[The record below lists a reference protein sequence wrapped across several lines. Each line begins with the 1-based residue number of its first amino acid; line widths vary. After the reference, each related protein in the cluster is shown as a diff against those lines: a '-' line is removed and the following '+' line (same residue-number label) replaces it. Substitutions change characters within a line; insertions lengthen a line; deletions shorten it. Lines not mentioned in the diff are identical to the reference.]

1 MGRFSCSD
9 AVDITSFQRYSI
21 PTFYFLPTALT
32 RAFPLAHQ
40 FAVRALYK
48 VLVYGIAKGNLEHVF
63 SGDEPG
69 RHTGELLGHSGVVTA
84 LFFYK
89 HMVYTGSMDCTV
101 QVISAGR
108 EHTYR
113 RC

>member
-1 MGRFSCSD
+1 MAPPVSGCPTPFHAMGWRSRPKHSKR
-9 AVDITSFQRYSI
+9 QH
-21 PTFYFLPTALT
+21 PPPL
-32 RAFPLAHQ
+32 RAG
-40 FAVRALYK
+40 K

-69 RHTGELLGHSGVVTA
+69 RHTGELLGHTGVITA

-101 QVISAGR
+101 QVRQSAMSSTGIFTIFTG
-108 EHTYR
+108 HKN
-113 RC
+113 